1 MAGTESPRHPLL
13 ISLLALLLPG
23 AGQVLNGQPQRGLVF
38 VFFMVL
44 GGWITYHLTNPEE
57 VSFIGRHAGGLFVYA
72 VSILDAYKWARVRW
86 EEARYRARNEPKP

>member
-1 MAGTESPRHPLL
+1 
-13 ISLLALLLPG
+13 
-23 AGQVLNGQPQRGLVF
+23 
-38 VFFMVL
+38 MVL